1 MLHFILKMAW
11 REARGSYRHFL
22 FFLFSIA
29 IGVGSIVGVGNIAAN
44 FEAMTL
50 HEARNLL
57 AADLEARL
65 VRPLSAEGESV
76 LTGLASKGVSFVRV
90 TELVGMARTE
100 KTGETQLVELKAVER
115 GYPFYGRLKLE
126 PSAPEPFSDPEGV
139 WVQEG
144 LLIRLH
150 LKVGEQI
157 HLGAARFTI
166 RGIIRKEPDRAVGMF
181 SLGPRVLLSQEGLQ
195 RADLVRTGSRLTRRL
210 LFKISPQAENYQGH
224 RSMADLPGGAPIKT
238 PEAPE
243 RLKAELREKWSRETV
258 RLQTYREVQPR
269 LTRFLDNFTTY
280 LGLVGLIT
288 LMIGGIGVASNVH
301 AFLTERIKT
310 IAILKS
316 LGSAS
321 STILLIYL
329 FLALILGGIGS
340 GIGVLLGIGMS
351 LLLQSLMAGFLPPG
365 FVFQLTLL
373 PVVRGM
379 AMGLLT
385 TLLFSLRPL
394 WVIRQT
400 SPSRVF
406 RQEVESEKRPFFDR
420 ANRGALLLTVV
431 MVIGWIALSIWQAG
445 SWRLG
450 GWVAGGVSLA
460 IVLLLLAGGGALQL
474 LKRVP
479 RPRSLIL
486 RYGLGNLHRPGR
498 QIMTILLS
506 LGIGVMI
513 LLTLVQ
519 VEGSLMAQLKQNI
532 PEDAPSLFFIDLQ
545 PDQKGPFEAMLAEWK
560 FKVSPEAEDYGVP
573 LKKPPELTPLVRSR
587 LHEID
592 GKKISE
598 IEAEDRPDGW
608 YFTREYVLTYQKALP
623 EHNVLRQ
630 GTWWKEDEAGS
641 LISVEAEAARHL
653 GLHLGSSV
661 TFDIQGVQVSGKVAS
676 IRNVDWG
683 SMSTNFFFIFSPAA
697 LEGAPV
703 TYVATAVTNPEED
716 LPLQNAVIGA
726 FPNVTVIPIRE
737 VLETIAGILMEIT
750 RTVRMMA
757 LLGLLVGLIV
767 LSGAIA
773 ATRARRLYEMVLFK
787 TLGATRPA
795 LIAIMAVEYALLG
808 TIAAAVGGVLSSAV
822 SFGIVHFFLD
832 IPWEFEWR
840 VLFAG
845 MAATV
850 LLTVA
855 TGFLTTY
862 RILGEK
868 PLAVLRAE

>member
-1 MLHFILKMAW
+1 MAW

-65 VRPLSAEGESV
+65 VRPLSEEGESV
-76 LTGLASKGVSFVRV
+76 LTDLTSRGISIVRV
-90 TELVGMARTE
+90 TELIGMAMTE
-100 KTGETQLVELKAVER
+100 KAGPSQLVELKAVES

-126 PSAPEPFSDPEGV
+126 PAASDPFADPEGV

-144 LLIRLH
+144 LLLRLG
-150 LKVGEQI
+150 LRVGDPI

-166 RGIIRKEPDRAVGMF
+166 RGIIKKEPDRAVGMF
-181 SLGPRVLLSQEGLQ
+181 SLGPRVLLSQEALN
-195 RADLVRTGSRLTRRL
+195 RAELVRTGSRLTRRL
-210 LFKISPQAENYQGH
+210 LFKVPDASPDEVKG
-224 RSMADLPGGAPIKT
+224 
-238 PEAPE
+238 E
-243 RLKAELREKWSRETV
+243 LKEKWSRESV
-258 RLQTYREVQPR
+258 RLQTYQEVQPR

-280 LGLVGLIT
+280 LGLVGLVT

-301 AFLTERIKT
+301 AFLTERIRT

-316 LGSAS
+316 LGGS
-321 STILLIYL
+321 STTVLLIYL

-340 GIGVLLGIGMS
+340 AIGVVIGIGLSS
-351 LLLQSLMAGFLPPG
+351 LLRSLMSGFLPPD
-365 FVFQLTLL
+365 FVFQLAFL
-373 PVVRGM
+373 PIFRGV

-394 WVIRQT
+394 WIIRQT

-420 ANRGALLLTVV
+420 ANRSGFLLTAL
-431 MVIGWIALSIWQAG
+431 MVLGWIGLSFWQAG

-460 IVLLLLAGGGALQL
+460 VVLLLAAGGGTLQL
-474 LKRVP
+474 IKKIP

-498 QIMTILLS
+498 QIMAILLS

-513 LLTLVQ
+513 LLTLAQ
-519 VEGSLMAQLKQNI
+519 VEGNLMAQLKQNI
-532 PEDAPSLFFIDLQ
+532 PQDAPSLFFIDLQ
-545 PDQKGPFEAMLAEWK
+545 PDQKKPFETMLAGWK
-560 FKVSPEAEDYGVP
+560 F
-573 LKKPPELTPLVRSR
+573 KKPPELTPLVRSR
-587 LHEID
+587 LYEID

-598 IEAEDRPDGW
+598 IEAEERPDGW
-608 YFTREYVLTYQKALP
+608 YFTREYVLTYRKDLP
-623 EHNVLRQ
+623 EHNVIRQ
-630 GTWWKEDEAGS
+630 GSWWKEEEPGS

-653 GLHLGSSV
+653 GLHVGSSV
-661 TFDIQGVQVSGKVAS
+661 TFDIQGVQVAAKVAS

-683 SMSTNFFFIFSPAA
+683 SMSTNFFFIFSPTA

-703 TYVATAVTNPEED
+703 TYVATAVTKPEDD
-716 LPLQNAVIGA
+716 LPLQNAVIRT

-737 VLETIAGILMEIT
+737 VLETIAGILTEIT

-757 LLGLLVGLIV
+757 LLGLLVGLVV

-773 ATRARRLYEMVLFK
+773 ATRARRVYEMVLFK
-787 TLGATRPA
+787 TLGATRPL
-795 LIAIMAVEYALLG
+795 LIAIMAVEYTLLG
-808 TIAAAVGGVLSSAV
+808 LIAAAVGGALSLAV
-822 SFGIVHFFLD
+822 SFGIVHFLLD
-832 IPWEFEWR
+832 IPWQFAWR
-840 VLFAG
+840 TLLAG
-845 MAATV
+845 GAATV
-850 LLTVA
+850 LLTVV

>member
-1 MLHFILKMAW
+1 MTRFKISPGAQNYGAPFILKMAW

-44 FEAMTL
+44 FGAMTL

-65 VRPLSAEGESV
+65 VRPLSAEGESALAG
-76 LTGLASKGVSFVRV
+76 LTSKGVSFVRV
-90 TELVGMARTE
+90 TELVGMARAE
-100 KTGETQLVELKAVER
+100 KRGQTQLVELKAVER
-115 GYPFYGRLKLE
+115 GYPFYGRLKLD
-126 PSAPEPFSDPEGV
+126 PPAPEPFSDPEGV

-144 LLIRLH
+144 LLIRLR
-150 LKVGEQI
+150 LKVGEEI

-181 SLGPRVLLSQEGLQ
+181 SLGPRVLLSHEGLQ
-195 RADLVRTGSRLTRRL
+195 RAELVRTGSRLTRRL
-210 LFKISPQAENYQGH
+210 LFK
-224 RSMADLPGGAPIKT
+224 T

-243 RLKAELREKWSRETV
+243 ELKAELKEKWSRETV
-258 RLQTYREVQPR
+258 RLQTYQEVQPR

-351 LLLQSLMAGFLPPG
+351 LLLRSLMAGFLPPN
-365 FVFQLTLL
+365 FVFQLTVL
-373 PVVRGM
+373 PVVRGV

-394 WVIRQT
+394 WVIRRT
-400 SPSRVF
+400 SPSRLF
-406 RQEVESEKRPFFDR
+406 RQEVESEKSPFFDR

-431 MVIGWIALSIWQAG
+431 MVIGWIVLSIWQAG

-479 RPRSLIL
+479 RPRSLIV

-513 LLTLVQ
+513 LLTLAQ

-532 PEDAPSLFFIDLQ
+532 PQDAPSLFFIDLQ

-560 FKVSPEAEDYGVP
+560 FK
-573 LKKPPELTPLVRSR
+573 KPPELTPLVRSR
-587 LHEID
+587 LHEVD
-592 GKKISE
+592 GKRISE

-608 YFTREYVLTYQKALP
+608 YFTREYVLTYQKSLP

-661 TFDIQGVQVSGKVAS
+661 TFDIQGVQVSGKVTS

-703 TYVATAVTNPEED
+703 TYVATAVTKPEED

-750 RTVRMMA
+750 RTVQMMA

-773 ATRARRLYEMVLFK
+773 ATRARRVYEMVLFK

-808 TIAAAVGGVLSSAV
+808 MIAAAVGGALSLAV

-832 IPWEFEWR
+832 IPWQFEWR
-840 VLFAG
+840 ILFAG

-855 TGFLTTY
+855 TGFLTSY

>member
-1 MLHFILKMAW
+1 MRFKKGPGAKKSGAPFIFRMAW

-29 IGVGSIVGVGNIAAN
+29 IGVGAIVGVGNIAAN

-50 HEARNLL
+50 QEARNLL

-65 VRPLSAEGESV
+65 VRPLSEEGESV
-76 LTGLASKGVSFVRV
+76 LTDLSSRGAQVVRV
-90 TELVGMARTE
+90 TELIGMAMTE
-100 KTGETQLVELKAVER
+100 KSGLSQLVELKAVEK

-126 PSAPEPFSDPEGV
+126 PAASDPFSDPDGV

-144 LLIRLH
+144 FLVRLG
-150 LKVGEQI
+150 LRVGDPVR
-157 HLGAARFTI
+157 LGSARFTI
-166 RGIIRKEPDRAVGMF
+166 RGVIKKEPDRAVGMF
-181 SLGPRVLLSQEGLQ
+181 SLGPRVLLSQEALQ
-195 RADLVRTGSRLTRRL
+195 RAELVRTGSRLTRRL
-210 LFKISPQAENYQGH
+210 LFKVPDASPDKMKG
-224 RSMADLPGGAPIKT
+224 
-238 PEAPE
+238 
-243 RLKAELREKWSRETV
+243 ELRERWSRESV
-258 RLQTYREVQPR
+258 RLQTYQEVQPR

-280 LGLVGLIT
+280 LGLVGLVT

-301 AFLTERIKT
+301 AFLTERIRT

-316 LGSAS
+316 LGGAS
-321 STILLIYL
+321 STVLMIYL
-329 FLALILGGIGS
+329 SLALILGGIGS
-340 GIGVLLGIGMS
+340 AIGVVLGIGMS
-351 LLLQSLMAGFLPPG
+351 SLLRSLMSGFLPSD
-365 FVFQLTLL
+365 FVFHLTFF
-373 PVVRGM
+373 PVFRGV

-394 WVIRQT
+394 WIIRQT

-420 ANRGALLLTVV
+420 ADRGGFLLTAL
-431 MVIGWIALSIWQAG
+431 MVLGWIGLSIWQAG

-460 IVLLLLAGGGALQL
+460 VILLLVVGGGALQL
-474 LKRVP
+474 IKKIP
-479 RPRSLIL
+479 RPRSLVF

-498 QIMTILLS
+498 QIMAILLS

-513 LLTLVQ
+513 LLTLAQ
-519 VEGSLMAQLKQNI
+519 VEGNLMAQLKQNI
-532 PEDAPSLFFIDLQ
+532 PQDAPSLFFIDLQ
-545 PDQKGPFEAMLAEWK
+545 PDQKGPFEAMLAGWK
-560 FKVSPEAEDYGVP
+560 F
-573 LKKPPELTPLVRSR
+573 KKPPELTPLVRSR
-587 LHEID
+587 LYEID

-598 IEAEDRPDGW
+598 IEAEERPDGW
-608 YFTREYVLTYQKALP
+608 YFTREYVLTYRKALP
-623 EHNVLRQ
+623 EHNVIRQ
-630 GTWWKEDEAGS
+630 GSWWLEEETGS

-653 GLHLGSSV
+653 GLHVGSSV
-661 TFDIQGVQVSGKVAS
+661 TFDIQGVQVAGKVAS

-703 TYVATAVTNPEED
+703 TYVATAVTRPEED
-716 LPLQNAVIGA
+716 LPLQNAVIRA

-737 VLETIAGILMEIT
+737 VLETIAGILKEIT

-773 ATRARRLYEMVLFK
+773 ATRSRRVHEMVLFK
-787 TLGATRPA
+787 TLGATRPV
-795 LIAIMAVEYALLG
+795 LIAIMAVEYTLLG
-808 TIAAAVGGVLSSAV
+808 LIAAAVGGLLSSAV
-822 SFGIVHFFLD
+822 SFGIVHFLLD
-832 IPWEFEWR
+832 IPWQFAWR
-840 VLFAG
+840 TFLAG
-845 MAATV
+845 GLATV

-862 RILGEK
+862 RILGAK
-868 PLAVLRAE
+868 PLAVLRSE